1 MCPDIICAGEMLVEI
16 MRAEIGVPHV
26 QVGGTYKGPYP
37 SGAPCIFIDSAARM
51 AKVRKLS
58 TGYIGTIGNDDFGKV
73 VVDKMKV
80 DGVDCS
86 QVATVSGF
94 TTGIAFVQYNKDGSR
109 KFIFAAGAAGQLAD
123 AHVKDAFFKGV
134 KDFHVMGSA
143 MSISP
148 TSKAATLKA
157 IDLTIKNGGIISFDP
172 NLRAEMMPL
181 DQIREM
187 VQPVIKKTKILLPS
201 GEEAILLTG
210 DKDAKVACENLLTM
224 GPEVVVLKEAKDGC
238 TVYTKKETIKVPG
251 FKVKEV
257 DPTGAGDSFG
267 GAFVVE
273 YLAKTPLKD
282 AARFANAVGALKVT
296 SFGPMA
302 SNSREDVEKFIA
314 SQSKS

>member
-1 MCPDIICAGEMLVEI
+1 
-16 MRAEIGVPHV
+16 
-26 QVGGTYKGPYP
+26 
-37 SGAPCIFIDSAARM
+37 
-51 AKVRKLS
+51 
-58 TGYIGTIGNDDFGKV
+58 
-73 VVDKMKV
+73 MKT

-86 QVATVSGF
+86 PVKAMNGF

-109 KFIFAAGAAGQLAD
+109 RFIFAAGAAGQLSDAD
-123 AHVKDAFFKGV
+123 IDAAFFDGV

-148 TSKAATLKA
+148 TSKDAVLKC
-157 IDLTIKNGGIISFDP
+157 IDLTIENGGCVSFDP

-187 VQPVIKKTKILLPS
+187 VQPVIAKTKILLPS
-201 GEEAILLTG
+201 GEEAMLLTG
-210 DKDAKVACENLLTM
+210 DENAKAACENLLTM
-224 GPEVVVLKEAKDGC
+224 GPEIVVLKEAKDGC
-238 TVYTKKETIKVPG
+238 TVFAKDEDAIKVPA

-273 YLAKTPLKD
+273 YLSNTPLKE

-302 SNSREDVEKFIA
+302 SHSREEVQKLMKVQA
-314 SQSKS
+314 K